1 MKHVTISK
9 KSKASAG
16 SEKPRLPGSKET
28 WQRDLWLA
36 ITGVTVIAVIAFVTA
51 VLVFSERP
59 SKATI
64 KLSTLVAGAGIH
76 HHNRTTAAPRH
87 HTTNTT
93 NKGSTTSSSV
103 AARPHAKTHPAQHSS
118 PGVPPAVIQNAAQA
132 ALASGSAH
140 VSTSVALGSAPTV
153 SGVPVPS
160 GPGAPPLPSPPS
172 FNALTVPMA
181 TGILDFS
188 TGEGMMTTT
197 TALSMASS
205 PSGNTPAKPTPMTII
220 ATPTALYIPVLS
232 QATSTSPQSASTSQW
247 YELQNTTTT
256 STAAATAGTAQGQAS
271 DEMLF
276 DFYDPQMWLGL
287 IAQATS
293 STTTGATATVGGAVA
308 TEYQVTIPAPF
319 QAPSANQATLT
330 AQIWLDAQGRII
342 QFAVP
347 NPAPGSSTGS
357 PLASTEILVTFSQFG
372 SPVTIALPPAQNV
385 KPFPT
390 GTKPPT
396 PTKPPA
402 P

>member
-16 SEKPRLPGSKET
+16 SEKPRPSGSRET

-64 KLSTLVAGAGIH
+64 KLSTLEAGAGLH
-76 HHNRTTAAPRH
+76 HHSRTTAAPRQH
-87 HTTNTT
+87 ATTTND
-93 NKGSTTSSSV
+93 KGSTTSSSV
-103 AARPHAKTHPAQHSS
+103 AASPHAKTHPAQHSS
-118 PGVPPAVIQNAAQA
+118 PVVPPAVIQNAARA

-140 VSTSVALGSAPTV
+140 VSTSIALGSAPTV
-153 SGVPVPS
+153 IGAPS
-160 GPGAPPLPSPPS
+160 GPGVPRLPSPPS

-197 TALSMASS
+197 TALPTAGS
-205 PSGNTPAKPTPMTII
+205 PSGSISAKPTPMTVI

-232 QATSTSPQSASTSQW
+232 QATSTSSSSASTSQW

-256 STAAATAGTAQGQAS
+256 STAAATAGTAQGQAF

-293 STTTGATATVGGAVA
+293 STTTGATATVSGAAA
-308 TEYQVTIPAPF
+308 TEYQATIPAPF

-330 AQIWLDAQGRII
+330 AQIWLDAQGRIV

-357 PLASTEILVTFSQFG
+357 PLASTQILVTFSQFG
-372 SPVTIALPPAQNV
+372 APVTIALPPAQDV

-390 GTKPPT
+390 DTKPPT